1 MQYKKLEEIVDIIN
15 GFPCKKEMY
24 TYNNNNNI
32 PIVRIQNMTD
42 VNTEFV
48 YYAGEFDS
56 TSIINNGDLL
66 FSLSGTIKPYIWSHQ
81 SNVLLNQRI
90 VKIVPKKEERINK
103 KFLYYYLLN
112 NVEYISSK
120 GNKCIINNVS
130 ITTLKNMQVPIFSI
144 DKQNKIVQQLDEII
158 SMKKN
163 RKCSYDLLENLK
175 YSLYVDFINDSK
187 INFKKIKFS
196 SCLCEITKG
205 PFGSDI
211 KKSLYVPKSE
221 TTYKV
226 YVQKNILQ
234 SDAKLGEYYISEE
247 YFNKKM
253 YKYELKPLDY
263 IVTCDGTLGKIMQ
276 LGENMEKGIISASLL
291 KIRLNNNIINNKYFE
306 LLWNYEIL
314 NELTKDIRNACLNH
328 LPSAKVIGNLEI
340 SIPGLE
346 SQTKFGEKINKIDKM
361 IEVIENELNFI
372 NSLFLSKLMQY
383 FK

>member
-24 TYNNNNNI
+24 TYNNNNI

-48 YYAGEFDS
+48 YYAGKFDS